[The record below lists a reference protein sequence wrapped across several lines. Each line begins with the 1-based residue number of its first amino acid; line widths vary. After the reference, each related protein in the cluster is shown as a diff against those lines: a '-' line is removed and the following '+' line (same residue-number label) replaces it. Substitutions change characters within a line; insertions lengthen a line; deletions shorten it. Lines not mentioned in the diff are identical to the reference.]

1 MGQDWKAALAALNAS
16 GSLPAGDEG
25 PAAQA
30 PEPEKV
36 QKAPLRIYIDRRARR
51 GKEAT
56 VIEGFLCTPQRV
68 KEIASELKRTLGC
81 GGSVR
86 DDEILLQGDVR
97 DKTGERLE
105 KLGFRTKLC

>member
-16 GSLPAGDEG
+16 GSLPAGDEV

-30 PEPEKV
+30 PEPEKE
-36 QKAPLRIYIDRRARR
+36 QKAPLRICIDSRARR

-105 KLGFRTKLC
+105 KLGFKTKLC

>member
-1 MGQDWKAALAALNAS
+1 MGQDWKATLAALNAS
-16 GSLPAGDEG
+16 GLTGAGEEEQVS
-25 PAAQA
+25 QA
-30 PEPEKV
+30 PEREKV

-56 VIEGFLCTPQRV
+56 VIEGFLCTPERV

-97 DKTGERLE
+97 EKTGVRLE
-105 KLGFRTKLC
+105 KLGFKTKFC